1 MKDIL
6 QIVIVGLTSGALYTL
21 VALSYNIIFATTG
34 ILNFAQGQLL
44 MAGTMVGVWLYS
56 DQEWP
61 LLLALVATMAAGAA
75 LAVVE
80 ERVAIRP
87 ALKHGHGAMGWVLA
101 TLGFGIVLQ
110 SGFSLL
116 MGPTARAFP
125 RIVDESPH
133 KIAGAVWNNQ
143 QLLLVVTA
151 LIAGVALF
159 VFYNRTLLG
168 RALGAIAQDSEAAA
182 IRGIPVAPM
191 AAMSF
196 AISGALVGAT
206 GFLAAPILGA
216 SPSLGFDLAL
226 KGFIAAA
233 LGGIPH
239 IKGAVFGGFMLGLI
253 EALGAD
259 WIGPGYRTTVVFV
272 VLILILSIRP
282 AGVFGR
288 MAVRKV

>member
-6 QIVIVGLTSGALYTL
+6 QIVIVGLTSGGLYAL
-21 VALSYNIIFATTG
+21 VAMAYNIIFATTG

-44 MAGTMVGVWLYS
+44 MAGTMVGVWFYG
-56 DQEWP
+56 DQQWP
-61 LLLALVATMAAGAA
+61 LILALVATMAVGAA

-80 ERVAIRP
+80 ERIAIRP

-110 SGFSLL
+110 SGVSLL

-125 RIVDESPH
+125 RIIDESPYRL
-133 KIAGAVWNNQ
+133 AGAVWNRQ
-143 QLLLVVTA
+143 QLLLIVTA
-151 LIAGVALF
+151 LLVGVVLF
-159 VFYNRTLLG
+159 VFYNRTLVG
-168 RALGAIAQDSEAAA
+168 RALGAIAQDPEAAA
-182 IRGIPVAPM
+182 IRGIPVVPM

-196 AISGALVGAT
+196 AMSGALIAAT
-206 GFLAAPILGA
+206 GFLAAPIIGA
-216 SPSLGFDLAL
+216 SPAIGFDLAL

-239 IKGAVFGGFMLGLI
+239 IKGAVFGGFVLGFI

-259 WIGPGYRTTVVFV
+259 WIGPGYRTLVVFV
-272 VLILILSIRP
+272 VLILILAVRP

-288 MAVRKV
+288 LAVRRV

>member
-1 MKDIL
+1 MKHLL
-6 QIVIVGLTSGALYTL
+6 QIVIVGLTSGALYAL
-21 VALSYNIIFATTG
+21 VAMSYNIIFATTG

-56 DQEWP
+56 DQQWP
-61 LLLALVATMAAGAA
+61 LFVALLATMAAGAV

-80 ERVAIRP
+80 DRLAIRP

-125 RIVDESPH
+125 RIIDESPH
-133 KIAGAVWNNQ
+133 RIAGAVWNKQ

-151 LIAGVALF
+151 LVVGVALF
-159 VFYNRTLLG
+159 VFYNRTLIG
-168 RALGAIAQDSEAAA
+168 RALGAIAQDPEAAQ
-182 IRGIPVAPM
+182 IRGIPVVSM
-191 AAMSF
+191 ASMSF
-196 AISGALVGAT
+196 AISGALIAAT
-206 GFLAAPILGA
+206 GFLAAPIIGA
-216 SPSLGFDLAL
+216 APSIGFDLGL

-239 IKGAVFGGFMLGLI
+239 IKGAVFGGFVLGLI

-259 WIGPGYRTTVVFV
+259 WIGPGYRTTVVFA
-272 VLILILSIRP
+272 VLIVILALKP

-288 MAVRKV
+288 LAVRRV